1 MECEES
7 RKVNQAG
14 GKACKTSTSER
25 RHRWTF
31 HAWSM
36 DKTSQPT
43 HIDYPTVGHEQKIN
57 DGKKGLL

>member
-7 RKVNQAG
+7 RKVNQAE
-14 GKACKTSTSER
+14 GKACKAFTSER
-25 RHRWTF
+25 RHRCTV

-36 DKTSQPT
+36 DKTSRPT
-43 HIDYPTVGHEQKIN
+43 NIDYPTVGQEQKIN